1 MTRQESISIV
11 DKIQV
16 YRQSF
21 LITNRVYEEW
31 FKVLEPY
38 DYEDVDRKLDEY
50 FRDSDN
56 FGRYPDVYY
65 LTKYLKTIEQKKD
78 DSILHVNCQLCNRK
92 IKYEDYKKHYERCSS
107 ADYIVEMAK
116 RYFNQNLSKDKM
128 LESSEKK
135 FQSCYYS
142 FCKKLY
148 EVMPDGFPKHL
159 LENVLL
165 TYEGK
170 EPNLNLQDIAK
181 EIKDDAR
188 INRFS

>member
-1 MTRQESISIV
+1 MTRQEAISIV

-65 LTKYLKTIEQKKD
+65 LTKYLKTIEQK
-78 DSILHVNCQLCNRK
+78 N
-92 IKYEDYKKHYERCSS
+92 
-107 ADYIVEMAK
+107 
-116 RYFNQNLSKDKM
+116 
-128 LESSEKK
+128 
-135 FQSCYYS
+135 
-142 FCKKLY
+142 
-148 EVMPDGFPKHL
+148 
-159 LENVLL
+159 
-165 TYEGK
+165 
-170 EPNLNLQDIAK
+170 
-181 EIKDDAR
+181 
-188 INRFS
+188 

>member
-1 MTRQESISIV
+1 MTRQEAISIV

-65 LTKYLKTIEQKKD
+65 LTKYLKTIEQKKE
-78 DSILHVNCQLCNRK
+78 DSILYVNCQLCSKK
-92 IKYEDYKKHYERCSS
+92 IKYENYAKHYERCSS
-107 ADYIVEMAK
+107 ADYVVEMAK
-116 RYFNQNLSKDKM
+116 RYFNQNLSKEKM
-128 LESSEKK
+128 LEVTEEK
-135 FQSCYYS
+135 FQSCYYN

-148 EVMPDGFPKHL
+148 EVMTEGLLKHL